1 MAGTSILSAIAGS
14 HARDGAT
21 RTDAVCGFSAGVE
34 PQPNH
39 LIQINMKP
47 RILFLPHGNLQYSQL
62 DPARRPWVIDHSYA
76 PLFDLVERT
85 GAKIGFEASGETLK
99 VMADTRPKVLAQLKA
114 LMDAGLVEG
123 VGSPYTHIMLAN
135 LPPEIG
141 VASLRDGLDAWERY
155 TGHRPRLGWNPECSW
170 ADFLPD
176 IFQEA
181 GFDSLVMDGDSFFL
195 SFPEIREAT
204 GLDYDVRGHSN
215 KSKLFRIEEYIQ
227 DKPQY
232 QRYLTNVSRT
242 PSGLNLLFRVD
253 FFANPMLWYL
263 MGATEGN
270 RKEPVALPEIQN
282 LLGKWKTRAEDTG
295 SFVIP
300 YAEDAEYIGTSAYFY
315 VKQFG
320 HARFFEEEP
329 ESVDRFAALLQTALD
344 CGYEFATPSELI
356 DGGEP
361 IQLEEK
367 QIRMIERGS
376 AWHGGTARAWLNT
389 PHARILDP
397 VCHAVFLGVQ
407 RLQDVVTPGS
417 EAAGYLDAARRE
429 LTSAYV
435 SDSRWPPAPTSPGR
449 FNVRESI
456 EDLKRANASLEKA
469 MLAAGIGDQRSLY
482 SPSIMKTQILSVEDE
497 LMSMEYF
504 GEVKVSPVEAGV

>member
-1 MAGTSILSAIAGS
+1 
-14 HARDGAT
+14 
-21 RTDAVCGFSAGVE
+21 
-34 PQPNH
+34 
-39 LIQINMKP
+39 MKP

-62 DPARRPWVIDHSYA
+62 DPARRPWVIDHSYD

-85 GAKIGFEASGETLK
+85 GTKIGFEASGETLK
-99 VMADTRPKVLAQLKA
+99 VMADTRPQVLAKLKR
-114 LMDAGLVEG
+114 LMDAGLIEG

-141 VASLRDGLDAWERY
+141 VASLKDGLDAWEQY

-170 ADFLPD
+170 ADFIPE
-176 IFQEA
+176 IFQAA

-215 KSKLFRIEEYIQ
+215 KSKLFRIAEYIK

-232 QRYLTNVSRT
+232 QRYLTNVSQT
-242 PSGLNLLFRVD
+242 PSGLKLLFRVD

-270 RKEPVALPEIQN
+270 RQHPVELSEITD
-282 LLGKWKTRAEDTG
+282 LLGTWKERAEQTG
-295 SFVIP
+295 SFIIP

-320 HARFFEEEP
+320 HARFFEPEP
-329 ESVDRFAALLQTALD
+329 DSVTRFESLLKSASE
-344 CGYEFATPSELI
+344 CGYEFATPSQLIENSDVIELS
-356 DGGEP
+356 EN
-361 IQLEEK
+361 
-367 QIRMIERGS
+367 QIKTIERGS

-397 VCHAVFLGVQ
+397 VCQAVFQGVQ
-407 RLQDVVTPGS
+407 RLEAVIESGS
-417 EAAGYLDAARRE
+417 TAAEHLELARRQV
-429 LTSAYV
+429 TSAYV

-456 EDLKRANASLEKA
+456 DDLKKANASLEKA
-469 MLAAGIGDQRSLY
+469 MIAAKIQDQRSLY
-482 SPSIMKTQILSVEDE
+482 SPNIMGTQILSIEEE
-497 LMSMEYF
+497 LMAMDYF
-504 GEVKVSPVEAGV
+504 GEKVEAPKAEELANS